1 MLVEIKVPQLSE
13 SVAQATLLSWH
24 KKEGDFVNRDE
35 NLIDVETDK
44 VVLELPASASGRVKR
59 IVKGDGAVVV
69 SDEVIGIIDTD
80 AKPEA
85 VTKPAT
91 DEVPTRVP
99 AAANEPGLA
108 TRVTPA
114 TAKVTPLPVAP
125 RESAREP
132 VLGPA
137 ARKLAEEQG
146 LEREMIPATGRGGRV
161 TKEDVMGVLRAET
174 ESRQMPG
181 QRQDRRVPMTRLR
194 ARIAE
199 RLVEAQHTAAIL
211 TTFNEIN
218 MRPVMDLRARYRES
232 FEKEHGVKLGF
243 MSFFVKASVAALR
256 KFPVVNAS
264 VEGDDIVYH
273 EYYDIGIAVGSPRGL
288 VVPILRDADGM
299 GFAEVERAIGE
310 FGLKAKDGKLVLEEL
325 TGGTFSITNGG
336 IFGSL
341 LSTPILNPPQ
351 SAILGMHKIEERPI
365 AENGEVV
372 IRPMMYVALS
382 YDHRIVDGR
391 EAVQFLV
398 AIKEA
403 IEDPARL
410 LLDL

>member
-24 KKEGDFVNRDE
+24 KKEGEFVARDE

-44 VVLELPASASGRVKR
+44 VVLELPATASGRVQR
-59 IVKGDGAVVV
+59 IVKGDGATVV

-85 VTKPAT
+85 AAKPPPA
-91 DEVPTRVP
+91 EVPTRVP
-99 AAANEPGLA
+99 APANEPA
-108 TRVTPA
+108 HAARPA
-114 TAKVTPLPVAP
+114 PTAAKVTPLPVTP
-125 RESAREP
+125 REPARQP
-132 VLGPA
+132 TLGPA
-137 ARKLAEEQG
+137 ARKLAEERG
-146 LEREMIPATGRGGRV
+146 LAPEVIPATGRGGRI
-161 TKEDVMGVLRAET
+161 TKEDVMGVLRAEAET
-174 ESRQMPG
+174 RPG
-181 QRQDRRVPMTRLR
+181 PEGRQDRRVPMTRLR

-243 MSFFVKASVAALR
+243 MSFFVKACVAALR

-264 VEGDDIVYH
+264 VEGEDIVYH

-288 VVPILRDADGM
+288 VVPILRDADTM
-299 GFAEVERAIGE
+299 GFAEVEKTIGE
-310 FGLKAKDGKLVLEEL
+310 FGVRAKDGKLTLEEL

-351 SAILGMHKIEERPI
+351 SAILGMHKIEERPV
-365 AENGEVV
+365 AENGQVV

-398 AIKEA
+398 AVKDA